1 MGTKA
6 HAEEMAPESIHQRK
20 RVVFRNGLTGDVRRF
35 VYQFL
40 SRTSRRMLSSRSSH
54 AFPTYNDVT
63 TQIAQLSA
71 TLRNPVFPN
80 SESKL
85 VQNQH

>member
-6 HAEEMAPESIHQRK
+6 HAEKMAPESIHQRK

-40 SRTSRRMLSSRSSH
+40 SRTSRRMYNRRMLSSRSSH
-54 AFPTYNDVT
+54 SFPTYNDVT

-71 TLRNPVFPN
+71 TLRKPVSP
-80 SESKL
+80 KL
-85 VQNQH
+85 RK